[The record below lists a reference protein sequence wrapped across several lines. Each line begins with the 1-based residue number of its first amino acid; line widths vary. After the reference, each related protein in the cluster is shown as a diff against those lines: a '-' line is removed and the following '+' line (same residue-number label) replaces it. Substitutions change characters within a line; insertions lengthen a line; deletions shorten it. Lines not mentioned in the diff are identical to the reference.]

1 MKLTLKQDNERLG
14 KQNRLLKQL
23 VAKVGKDRD
32 RLYHMNQRLREELPS
47 EPPKWCAYEKKK
59 NDKHVKDA
67 LGHLRKV
74 QKGFMGCRRWGRVVA
89 ALCELEEWEK
99 LP

>member
-1 MKLTLKQDNERLG
+1 MKLTLKEDNDRLR

-32 RLYHMNQRLREELPS
+32 RLFHATQILRENDAE
-47 EPPKWCAYEKKK
+47 WCAYDVKK
-59 NDKHVKDA
+59 NNKHVKDA

-74 QKGFMGCRRWGRVVA
+74 QKGYMKPRRWGRVVA